1 LIIPYFLS
9 SVFLTYDNVVVYD
22 SNCVQQDGPAS
33 IWSNQKTE
41 DRNRDCHYYHL
52 LGPCQI
58 SNIKNSESEKE
69 RKKKKID
76 KKNVRNVLARNPR
89 QITCQKASLILR
101 ALPSLHSRDI

>member
-52 LGPCQI
+52 L
-58 SNIKNSESEKE
+58 
-69 RKKKKID
+69 
-76 KKNVRNVLARNPR
+76 
-89 QITCQKASLILR
+89 
-101 ALPSLHSRDI
+101 